1 MQGRDVL
8 KLINLQV
15 KYRLPSKGPSHRT
28 KIHTEGSAR
37 ACRIT
42 HVDRHGSGQ
51 SMLAGPPSGQ

>member
-28 KIHTEGSAR
+28 KIHTEGPQLA
-37 ACRIT
+37 
-42 HVDRHGSGQ
+42 HVALH
-51 SMLAGPPSGQ
+51 MLTAMALASQ